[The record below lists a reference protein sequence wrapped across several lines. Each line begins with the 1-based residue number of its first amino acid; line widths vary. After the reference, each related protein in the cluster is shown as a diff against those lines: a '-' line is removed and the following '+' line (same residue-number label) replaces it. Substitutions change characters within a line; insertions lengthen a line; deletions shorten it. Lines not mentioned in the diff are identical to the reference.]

1 MHLANLTI
9 FDLDNTLIGG
19 DSDHL
24 WGEFLISEGIVDA
37 IEHKAKNDAFY
48 LDYQQGNLDIFAYQR
63 FVLKPLTAFS
73 MSELNVMHQRFM
85 NEYIEPIMLTKAVQ
99 LIRQHRQQG
108 DKLLIITATNE
119 FITRP
124 IALRLGIDELIGT
137 QPEIKDNRL
146 TGEIEG
152 LPSFKEGK
160 ILRLKSWLK
169 EQPQDLVLNHFYSD
183 SHNDLPLLKRVPH
196 PVAVDPDDKL
206 REYAEVNGWPI
217 ISLRD

>member
-124 IALRLGIDELIGT
+124 IAQRLGIDELIGT

-183 SHNDLPLLKRVPH
+183 SHNDLPLLKRVPQ

>member
-1 MHLANLTI
+1 LANLTI

-24 WGEFLISEGIVDA
+24 WGEFLISEGIVNA
-37 IEHKAKNDAFY
+37 TEHKAKNDAFY
-48 LDYQQGNLDIFAYQR
+48 HAYQQGNLDIFAYQR
-63 FVLKPLTAFS
+63 FVLKPLTAFN
-73 MSELNVMHQRFM
+73 MSQLNVMHQRFM
-85 NEYIEPIMLTKAVQ
+85 NEYIEPIMLVKAVQ

-124 IALRLGIDELIGT
+124 IAQRLGIDELIGT
-137 QPEIKDNRL
+137 QPEIKDNRM
-146 TGEIEG
+146 TGYIEG
-152 LPSFKEGK
+152 IPSFKEGK

-169 EQPQDLVLNHFYSD
+169 EQPQDLVLSHFYSD
-183 SHNDLPLLKRVPH
+183 SHNDLPLLKRVPK

-206 REYAEVNGWPI
+206 RNFAELNGWPI